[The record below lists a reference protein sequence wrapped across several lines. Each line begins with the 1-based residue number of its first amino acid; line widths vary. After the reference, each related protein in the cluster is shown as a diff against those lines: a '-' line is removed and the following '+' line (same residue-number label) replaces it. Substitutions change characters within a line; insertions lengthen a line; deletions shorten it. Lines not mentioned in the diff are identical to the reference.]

1 MKSDH
6 SRQFRNICFHMRFQ
20 DQPKCGLAT
29 RTTQVSGEKWD
40 NWEVKGKSG
49 IIFRMIR
56 LKTTFTDVTADTLYD
71 VLHDPVYRKVEDTEI
86 ELDPLLT
93 GLCAELGQAHDL
105 LQGARLAQ
113 PKQWRVLLRPP
124 LSPTS
129 QEQGLCPSE
138 ILDTNTTGGQK
149 LSVFI
154 HLIRRQ
160 LTEKSFVSVLHHQPQ
175 CLSQRV
181 SSTARVREGT
191 VPPDRLPRDSPGKQE
206 LQPRLRGSLWP
217 RWGGNGKV
225 IGRWRSVLRRPA
237 AVLGY

>member
-93 GLCAELGQAHDL
+93 LCRAGTSTWSAP
-105 LQGARLAQ
+105 GSSARSTQTMTCLTT
-113 PKQWRVLLRPP
+113 PSTVPHLSRTGTLSFRDPGYKHHRRSETLRFYP
-124 LSPTS
+124 LNKTS
-129 QEQGLCPSE
+129 INRKVICFS
-138 ILDTNTTGGQK
+138 IT
-149 LSVFI
+149 
-154 HLIRRQ
+154 
-160 LTEKSFVSVLHHQPQ
+160 
-175 CLSQRV
+175 
-181 SSTARVREGT
+181 SSTTVSFTKSILHSEGSWGDCPTWQASSWLPWEARAATSATWLTPTQVRGQWEGN
-191 VPPDRLPRDSPGKQE
+191 
-206 LQPRLRGSLWP
+206 W
-217 RWGGNGKV
+217 
-225 IGRWRSVLRRPA
+225 
-237 AVLGY
+237 